1 MVTLSVPI
9 VDWGKRKNAY
19 LAAMSK
25 VEAAESSEQEVARD
39 TELDVMLTVNDFNE
53 QQTIV
58 EDSQEALD
66 IAEDAYNQTLLRFI
80 KAQAS
85 TTDLSLAQTNWLTA
99 QQNKIASLQNYWIT
113 YYRLRRLTLY
123 DYQQRQVIRYVRK

>member
-1 MVTLSVPI
+1 
-9 VDWGKRKNAY
+9 
-19 LAAMSK
+19 MSK

>member
-80 KAQAS
+80 KAQAN